1 MLGLYDGYI
10 QTADVA
16 IPSSALAT
24 TTTGGAQDSIRA
36 TTQATAQSTG
46 LERANPSAS
55 ATELSTQSAAG
66 AEEKEDRG
74 VSKSDIIALAT
85 GLGVGIP
92 SLVVGAVALFIQL
105 RSRRRR
111 HATPAKS
118 PADVRSNNGS

>member
-24 TTTGGAQDSIRA
+24 TTGGAQDSIRA

-46 LERANPSAS
+46 SERANPPAS
-55 ATELSTQSAAG
+55 ATDLSTQDIVE

-74 VSKSDIIALAT
+74 LSKSDIIALAT
-85 GLGVGIP
+85 GLSVGIP
-92 SLVVGAVALFIQL
+92 SLVVGAAALFIQL

>member
-1 MLGLYDGYI
+1 MLGLYDGYC
-10 QTADVA
+10 QTANVA
-16 IPSSALAT
+16 TPSSVPALTTAGGGRSSTDAT
-24 TTTGGAQDSIRA
+24 LQA
-36 TTQATAQSTG
+36 TTQSAGSEPAKT
-46 LERANPSAS
+46 SAS
-55 ATELSTQSAAG
+55 ATEASTQG
-66 AEEKEDRG
+66 TPEVEEKEDEG
-74 VSKSDIIALAT
+74 LSKSDIIALAT